1 MNPQFFNAPSWA
13 VVALATVAVIV
24 STPVLAKG
32 FARRG
37 KGVFYE
43 SNFLIQRAPQLVSLL
58 NIAAIFVSTFTFNN
72 HMSPPLATP
81 VFTLTKGE
89 PGLLIA
95 VAWLGVAI
103 MVSGLIFMIG
113 GWYSLGEAFSTDAEL
128 LDGQKVKDT
137 GLLKFVMHPAYSGII
152 QSLVGASVAALSPLS
167 LGLSLFVVAPLWLN
181 RAKYEEELLIKTFGD
196 NYKDYARKLKWRR
209 LVPSFFPIGV

>member
-32 FARRG
+32 FSRRG

-43 SNFLIQRAPQLVSLL
+43 SNFLIQRAQQLVSLL
-58 NIAAIFVSTFTFNN
+58 NIAAIFVSTFTFNK
-72 HMSPPLATP
+72 HMNPPLATP
-81 VFTLTKGE
+81 VFTLTTGD
-89 PGLLIA
+89 PGLLIG
-95 VAWLGVAI
+95 VSWLGVAI
-103 MVSGLIFMIG
+103 MLSGLIFMIG

-196 NYKDYARKLKWRR
+196 NYKDYAKKLKWRR
-209 LVPSFFPIGV
+209 LVPSFIPIGV